1 VTTKIMLDSKQAGYM
16 LQLVA
21 ADMERMRHLGDH
33 ARAHL
38 GDHARAHG
46 ERNFACE
53 AMVTAT
59 SVGDALVQFFAALK
73 VEQDFAA
80 RHAESVAAG
89 CICRE
94 VSGGFLRL
102 EDGCPV
108 HAPLP
113 RPNRDECPHC
123 GGDGGPKGEPCRFC
137 KGTGFVELCSQC
149 GGAPGAHSLQCPMGG
164 VKE

>member
-1 VTTKIMLDSKQAGYM
+1 RHTRSKRDWSSDVCSSD
-16 LQLVA
+16 L
-21 ADMERMRHLGDH
+21 
-33 ARAHL
+33 
-38 GDHARAHG
+38 
-46 ERNFACE
+46 
-53 AMVTAT
+53 
-59 SVGDALVQFFAALK
+59 DALVQFFAALK

-80 RHAESVAAG
+80 RHAESVAAE

-123 GGDGGPKGEPCRFC
+123 GGDGRSEERRVGKEGVV
-137 KGTGFVELCSQC
+137 GW
-149 GGAPGAHSLQCPMGG
+149 GGR
-164 VKE
+164 